1 MPLQCVR
8 VSSIK
13 GTIRSRHRNRI
24 WALARSYSWHDLY
37 CVRQENTLTEGTQSI
52 RDKSAWRGIRNSQ
65 SPSSGQTCV
74 NTHTVEGKQYRGAKS
89 AHLVKPGKGHKGSS
103 LENCFCNFHY
113 VWNYSKIK
121 IKKVFKKTYH
131 HKIKLLSKTRTIH
144 SLLGESDLFFQ
155 PLGISDVTL
164 NNFVSKQLTLLSLRS
179 VGTRMGPKVLT
190 SAFLPAAE
198 NIKLPP
204 A

>member
-1 MPLQCVR
+1 MTRYPQPPVAQFGADVCEYTYGR
-8 VSSIK
+8 VKTIQRSKKCTSGEPVK
-13 GTIRSRHRNRI
+13 GTNGVL
-24 WALARSYSWHDLY
+24 WKTVFA
-37 CVRQENTLTEGTQSI
+37 TF
-52 RDKSAWRGIRNSQ
+52 
-65 SPSSGQTCV
+65 TC
-74 NTHTVEGKQYRGAKS
+74 
-89 AHLVKPGKGHKGSS
+89 
-103 LENCFCNFHY
+103 

-131 HKIKLLSKTRTIH
+131 HKIKLLSKARTIH

-155 PLGISDVTL
+155 PLGISDITL
-164 NNFVSKQLTLLSLRS
+164 NNFVSKQLTLLSLCS
-179 VGTRMGPKVLT
+179 VGTRTGPKVLT